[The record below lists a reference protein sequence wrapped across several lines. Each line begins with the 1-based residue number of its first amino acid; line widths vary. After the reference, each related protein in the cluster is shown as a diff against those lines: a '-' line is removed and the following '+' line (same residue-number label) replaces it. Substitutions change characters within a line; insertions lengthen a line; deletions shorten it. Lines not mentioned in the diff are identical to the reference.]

1 MTLYYFEYR
10 PSGIVVSTSK
20 ERIKKKREDLK
31 KNNITVDNI
40 RTHRSNLIDFPYRI
54 NIFIES
60 YISAF

>member
-31 KNNITVDNI
+31 KNNITVHKIN
-40 RTHRSNLIDFPYRI
+40 THRSNLIDFP
-54 NIFIES
+54 
-60 YISAF
+60 